1 MAGEIEVGLKVTGQ
15 KDLKNVRLEALKL
28 QAATGLAAAK
38 NKRLA
43 DTFDKELGPALRDVN
58 RKMKQ
63 NMVLQQQSQKGNRRL
78 ALLTQQAGYQFGD
91 LAVQIQG
98 GTNAAVAFGQQMSQL
113 AGFFGP
119 AGAIFG
125 LGIALSTAVV
135 APLIR
140 ASQAAKE
147 LKEDIN
153 SLIEDYESKI
163 DQIRFGVDNE
173 QEARALKLLFDN
185 TKKFYDLREKYKQ
198 TDSLSTKQRIA
209 EEIKDLKLVIFGNQA
224 LVDKLKA
231 RREEYERMKG
241 FENDQAQE
249 AQNVAEAQAHLR
261 RQQREA
267 SVEKYEAEKKYI
279 LDMEKMF
286 LKSQQRIRQEN
297 GKEMS
302 KAIEDR
308 LEELEKAE
316 EESVRRRRVVE
327 KAYILE
333 MADFF
338 LEVQDR
344 KHAAFMARFAAE
356 DALMSQGVVSGPAKA
371 WTDRFSAD
379 DLMRMGYTKEYL
391 IAIGKLKEEEAEKT
405 KRVRFE
411 VKELT
416 QAQKE
421 QFDLVQRIEQSME
434 NSFMS
439 MVDGTK
445 SVSDAFRSMASEI
458 IKELYR
464 IFVVKKITGMISG
477 YMSDP
482 AMFGGI
488 GGNAPMGSV
497 RPQAR
502 SFDGGGYTGGGSRSG
517 GLDGKGGFMAML
529 HPKETVVDHTKGQS
543 GGGVTIVQNINVST
557 GVQQTVRAEIRQM
570 MPQIADSAKGAVLDA
585 KRRGGSY
592 GKAFA

>member
-15 KDLKNVRLEALKL
+15 QDLKNVRLEALKL

-43 DTFDKELGPALRDVN
+43 DTFDKELGPALREVN

-63 NMVLQQQSQKGNRRL
+63 NMVLQQQSQKGNKRL

-125 LGIALSTAVV
+125 LGIALSTAII

-140 ASQAAKE
+140 AREAANEFVEE
-147 LKEDIN
+147 LK
-153 SLIEDYESKI
+153 
-163 DQIRFGVDNE
+163 GVN
-173 QEARALKLLFDN
+173 
-185 TKKFYDLREKYKQ
+185 
-198 TDSLSTKQRIA
+198 
-209 EEIKDLKLVIFGNQA
+209 
-224 LVDKLKA
+224 
-231 RREEYERMKG
+231 
-241 FENDQAQE
+241 
-249 AQNVAEAQAHLR
+249 
-261 RQQREA
+261 
-267 SVEKYEAEKKYI
+267 
-279 LDMEKMF
+279 
-286 LKSQQRIRQEN
+286 
-297 GKEMS
+297 
-302 KAIEDR
+302 
-308 LEELEKAE
+308 EELELLRSGASSKAVLSANNQVRDIVNKIYELENKTYDTTYMTAEVKKDFLATLEETKAADQEHLETLRQQLIELGLAKDALGVVKGLIGDQVSE
-316 EESVRRRRVVE
+316 EENLRQARRIENRERIARE
-327 KAYILE
+327 KALTKVLIKEAQRRAGIREKDNQSQAKKTLDQIAKWHQAYVDETEAVEDESRKRRKEKEENYITE

-338 LEVQDR
+338 LAMQERNR
-344 KHAAFMARFAAE
+344 KLYYSQFAAE
-356 DALMSQGVVSGPAKA
+356 DALMSQDVVSGTT
-371 WTDRFSAD
+371 TDRFGAD
-379 DLMRMGYTKEYL
+379 DLLRMGYTKEYL

-405 KRVRFE
+405 KKVKFE

-421 QFDLVQRIEQSME
+421 QFDLVQKIEQSME

-482 AMFGGI
+482 AMFGGM

-502 SFDGGGYTGGGSRSG
+502 SFDGGGYTGGGSRAG

-543 GGGVTIVQNINVST
+543 GGGVTIVQNINIST

-570 MPQIADSAKGAVLDA
+570 MPQIAQSAKAAVVDS
-585 KRRGGSY
+585 KRRGGNY
-592 GKAFA
+592 GRAMA

>member
-1 MAGEIEVGLKVTGQ
+1 VAGEIEVGLKVTGQ
-15 KDLKNVRLEALKL
+15 QDLKNVRLEALKL

-43 DTFDKELGPALRDVN
+43 NTFDKELGPALREVN

-63 NMVLQQQSQKGNRRL
+63 NMVLQQQSQKGNKRL

-125 LGIALSTAVV
+125 LGIALSTAVI

-140 ASQAAKE
+140 AREAASEFVDELKGVNKELELLRSGADSAGTLSLNKQIADLMNQIYDVKNRTIDLSYADAKTQAEILTIVKEHNKTKKDDLAVLERSLGELVRQKDALRIIKGLTGDQVSEEENMRQARRIENQERIAREKAITKLAIKEAQRRAGIREKDNQSQAKKT
-147 LKEDIN
+147 L
-153 SLIEDYESKI
+153 
-163 DQIRFGVDNE
+163 DQI
-173 QEARALKLLFDN
+173 AKW
-185 TKKFYDLREKYKQ
+185 
-198 TDSLSTKQRIA
+198 
-209 EEIKDLKLVIFGNQA
+209 
-224 LVDKLKA
+224 
-231 RREEYERMKG
+231 
-241 FENDQAQE
+241 
-249 AQNVAEAQAHLR
+249 H
-261 RQQREA
+261 
-267 SVEKYEAEKKYI
+267 
-279 LDMEKMF
+279 
-286 LKSQQRIRQEN
+286 
-297 GKEMS
+297 
-302 KAIEDR
+302 
-308 LEELEKAE
+308 
-316 EESVRRRRVVE
+316 
-327 KAYILE
+327 KAYVDETEAVEDESRKRRKDKEENYITE

-338 LEVQDR
+338 LAMQERNR
-344 KHAAFMARFAAE
+344 KLYYSQFADE
-356 DALMSQGVVSGPAKA
+356 DALMSQDVVSGSA
-371 WTDRFSAD
+371 TDRFEAE
-379 DLMRMGYTKEYL
+379 DLLRMGYTKEYL

-405 KRVRFE
+405 KKVKFE

-421 QFDLVQRIEQSME
+421 QFDLVQKIEQSME

-445 SVSDAFRSMASEI
+445 SVSDAFRTMASEI

-464 IFVVKKITGMISG
+464 IFVVKKITGMIAG

-482 AMFGGI
+482 AMFGGM

-502 SFDGGGYTGGGSRSG
+502 NFSGGGYTGSSPRAG

-529 HPKETVVDHTKGQS
+529 HPQETVVDHAKGQS
-543 GGGVTIVQNINVST
+543 GGVTVVQNINIST
-557 GVQQTVRAEIRQM
+557 GVQQTVRSEIRQM
-570 MPQIADSAKGAVLDA
+570 MPQIAQSAKAAVVDS
-585 KRRGGSY
+585 KRRGGNY
-592 GKAFA
+592 GRAMA

>member
-15 KDLKNVRLEALKL
+15 QDLKNVRLEALKL
-28 QAATGLAAAK
+28 QAATGLATAK

-63 NMVLQQQSQKGNRRL
+63 NLVLQQQSQKGNRRL

-125 LGIALSTAVV
+125 LGIALSTAII

-140 ASQAAKE
+140 AREAASEFVEELKGVNEELELLRSGASSKAVLSANNQIRDIVNKIYELENKTYDTTYMTAEMKKEFLATVEDVKSADQEHLETLKQQLVELGLAKE
-147 LKEDIN
+147 ALGIVKG
-153 SLIEDYESKI
+153 LI
-163 DQIRFGVDNE
+163 G
-173 QEARALKLLFDN
+173 
-185 TKKFYDLREKYKQ
+185 
-198 TDSLSTKQRIA
+198 
-209 EEIKDLKLVIFGNQA
+209 
-224 LVDKLKA
+224 
-231 RREEYERMKG
+231 
-241 FENDQAQE
+241 DQAQE
-249 AQNVAEAQAHLR
+249 EENMRQAR
-261 RQQREA
+261 RIENQERIARE
-267 SVEKYEAEKKYI
+267 
-279 LDMEKMF
+279 
-286 LKSQQRIRQEN
+286 
-297 GKEMS
+297 
-302 KAIEDR
+302 KAITELIIKESQRRAGIREKDNQSLAKKTLDQIAKWHQAYVEETEAVEDESR
-308 LEELEKAE
+308 KRRKEKEEN
-316 EESVRRRRVVE
+316 
-327 KAYILE
+327 YITE

-338 LEVQDR
+338 LAMQERNR
-344 KHAAFMARFAAE
+344 KLYYSQFSAE
-356 DALMSQGVVSGPAKA
+356 DALMSQDVVSGTT
-371 WTDRFSAD
+371 TDRFGVD
-379 DLMRMGYTKEYL
+379 DLLRMGYTKEYL
-391 IAIGKLKEEEAEKT
+391 IAIGKLKEEESKKT
-405 KRVRFE
+405 KKVKFE

-421 QFDLVQRIEQSME
+421 QFALAQKIEQSME

-464 IFVVKKITGMISG
+464 IFVVKKITGMIAG
-477 YMSDP
+477 YISDP
-482 AMFGGI
+482 DMFGGT
-488 GGNAPMGSV
+488 GVNAPMGSV
-497 RPQAR
+497 RPKAR
-502 SFDGGGYTGGGSRSG
+502 TFDGGGYTGGGSRAG

-529 HPKETVVDHTKGQS
+529 HPQETVVDHTKGQS
-543 GGGVTIVQNINVST
+543 GGGVTIVQNINIST